1 LTGLLSNENA
11 TSKTGAQPLSH
22 QRIALA
28 GRLASLTRTQAADL
42 IQHLGGRYHP
52 RVTPQTTMIVIG
64 SRHLPLRQDGRVSR
78 NLRLAN
84 ELQADGCPL
93 EIVDEQ
99 TFLTLVGLRD
109 DSGQSRRTLGELADL
124 VGISRQRLRAWW
136 TAGLITSL
144 DTEHGIEHFDY
155 QQVVTVKYLAELM
168 QAGVKTARLRHSLHQ
183 LSQWMPN
190 ANLRLANLDLLAG
203 EFVIRRDDGRLADV
217 AGQLLMEFDEHVQ
230 TSSVSFIPTV
240 EYKPFDDLFHQGCQL
255 EELGDFTAAR
265 DAYELCLNIH
275 GEEATVLFNL
285 GNVQRELGNLH
296 LTESHYR
303 RAIALDPS
311 CTQVWINLGDTLA
324 DLGHDDGAIEAWQRA
339 IELDADCQ
347 EALFNLADALESQR
361 RRTEAAKY
369 WTMYLNYDDNSV
381 WADYARNC
389 LQDQLVGKN
398 LAIL

>member
-1 LTGLLSNENA
+1 MLSNEEP
-11 TSKTGAQPLSH
+11 TIETGVQPLSH

-64 SRHLPLRQDGRVSR
+64 SRNLPLRQDGRVSR
-78 NLRLAN
+78 NLRLAK
-84 ELQADGCPL
+84 ELPANGRPL
-93 EIVDEQ
+93 DIVDEQ

-124 VGISRQRLRAWW
+124 VGVSRQRLRAWW
-136 TAGLITSL
+136 KAGLITPL
-144 DTEHGIEHFDY
+144 DTEQGIEHFDY

-168 QAGVKTARLRHSLHQ
+168 QAGVQTARLRHSLQQ
-183 LSQWMPN
+183 LSQWMPD
-190 ANLRLANLDLLAG
+190 ANLRLANLDILAG
-203 EFVIRRDDGRLADV
+203 ELVVRRDDGRLSDV

-230 TSSVSFIPTV
+230 TSFVSFIPNV
-240 EYKPFDDLFHQGCQL
+240 VDKPFDVLFNQGCQL
-255 EELGDFTAAR
+255 EESGDLPAAR
-265 DAYELCLNIH
+265 DAYELCLSIH

-285 GNVQRELGNLH
+285 GNVHREFGDLH
-296 LTESHYR
+296 LAESHYR

-311 CTQVWINLGDTLA
+311 YTQVWINLGDVLA
-324 DLGHDDGAIEAWQRA
+324 DQGRDDEAIAAWQNA
-339 IELDADCQ
+339 IELDTNCP

-361 RRTEAAKY
+361 RRTEAALY
-369 WTMYLNYDDNSV
+369 WTMYLNCDENSA

-389 LQDQLVGKN
+389 LQGQLARKG
-398 LAIL
+398 